1 MNTEKLL
8 EDDAKTNGFS
18 NELVQTDYFGGS
30 QPHRGCTDLGIRSQ
44 VGAWRRDLVISR
56 VETGQGR
63 QGGSRP

>member
-18 NELVQTDYFGGS
+18 YELVETDYSGS

-56 VETGQGR
+56 VEAGQGR
-63 QGGSRP
+63 QA